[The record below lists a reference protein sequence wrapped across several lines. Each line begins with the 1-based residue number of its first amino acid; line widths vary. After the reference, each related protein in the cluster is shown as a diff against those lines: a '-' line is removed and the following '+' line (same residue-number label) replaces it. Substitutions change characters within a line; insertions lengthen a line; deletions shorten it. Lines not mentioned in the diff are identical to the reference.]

1 MKFKTLFV
9 LVLVS
14 LISSALLAD
23 KSIMYVSDSVHVSD
37 YFNTKYIDM
46 LQSLIDDDFGKG
58 AVKVDKITKFDMN
71 TTQCLEL
78 CDVLLKKNHQDTL
91 ILNVGDSNYH
101 NLYGF
106 ASYMRDRDRNKS
118 VVIKENKNMYE
129 INSEMLKLYGPADK
143 STLTKVVGG
152 VYNKLM
158 GTGSDK
164 TFKPKVVP
172 NFYALNSSFYVDTN
186 FMATIKSYEQA
197 WNLIRT
203 GKFDEAKTFIS
214 SIIEK
219 KPSQSMLYYAL
230 GSAYLTENKE
240 GCELKALQCFE
251 DGILVDP
258 LNKLNLCYK
267 GLELI
272 YMLYKGEITADV
284 LFFARGISQ
293 YITFPSENL
302 EAIMA
307 INTVDYD
314 EKIQIINDWI
324 LSDID
329 KIRNKAFVSNT
340 NLVFAGYPDKIPI
353 NTLLSDYAKN
363 SSKAMYLENEE
374 IGADDNSDFTIYKM
388 AKKIY
393 DFLTGNRIL
402 IKK

>member
-1 MKFKTLFV
+1 M
-9 LVLVS
+9 
-14 LISSALLAD
+14 
-23 KSIMYVSDSVHVSD
+23 
-37 YFNTKYIDM
+37 
-46 LQSLIDDDFGKG
+46 
-58 AVKVDKITKFDMN
+58 
-71 TTQCLEL
+71 
-78 CDVLLKKNHQDTL
+78 

-106 ASYMRDRDRNKS
+106 ASYMRGRNRNNS
-118 VVIKENKNMYE
+118 VVIKEIKDMYE
-129 INSEMLKLYGPADK
+129 INNEMLKLYGSSGK
-143 STLTKVVGG
+143 GTLTKVVGG
-152 VYNKLM
+152 VYNKIM
-158 GTGSDK
+158 GAGSDK

-172 NFYALNSSFYVDTN
+172 NFYALKSDFTVDTN

-197 WNLIRT
+197 WNLIRDR
-203 GKFDEAKTFIS
+203 KFDEAKVLLS

-230 GSAYLTENKE
+230 GSMYLTENSE

-293 YITFPSENL
+293 YITFPSESL
-302 EAIMA
+302 ESIMA
-307 INTVDYD
+307 INTIDYD
-314 EKIQIINDWI
+314 EKIQTINDWI

-353 NTLLSDYAKN
+353 NNLLSDYAKN

-374 IGADDNSDFTIYKM
+374 ISADDNSDFTIYKM

-402 IKK
+402 TRK